1 MVHEKGEL
9 PVYNSNLELLWIKG
23 DAINNHPGQQVSTT
37 TVLGKVLPKGPDDLA
52 PSRLSGPSM
61 PLSLA
66 HATSVLFELSQEAQ
80 VCLLRPPHLPFPLSF
95 FPPPTPGPSGTSDSL
110 TKPLV
115 LDSLSLPLVPLAP
128 APSHTCAFISVLGS
142 LRGSRPMS
150 VQCTSEYTPST
161 WHRLRDAQ

>member
-80 VCLLRPPHLPFPLSF
+80 VCLLRPPHLPFPLSLF
-95 FPPPTPGPSGTSDSL
+95 HLPHLDLPVLLIVLLNPLSL
-110 TKPLV
+110 TL
-115 LDSLSLPLVPLAP
+115 LA
-128 APSHTCAFISVLGS
+128 SHWYL
-142 LRGSRPMS
+142 
-150 VQCTSEYTPST
+150 
-161 WHRLRDAQ
+161 